1 MTDLPAADHP
11 WPAPAKL
18 NLFLHIT
25 GRRPDGY
32 HELQTLFQFL
42 DYGDELRFYPAPA
55 GVIELLR
62 PLPGVPAE
70 RDLCLRAA
78 RLLQAHSGRRVGVAI
93 ELRKRL
99 PMGGGLGGGSSD
111 AATVLVALNRLWG
124 VGLEPDQLAGLGLQL
139 GADVPV
145 FVRGFA
151 AWAEGVGERLTPASP
166 SEPWYLVVAP
176 PVSVSTAA
184 IFSDPELTRNTPP
197 ITIADFAFGAG
208 HNDCEPVVRRRF
220 PAVDVVLAWLREYGP
235 ARMTGTGGCVFLPL
249 AEEPAAHALAQLLP
263 PDWIRFI
270 ARGCNRSPLLA
281 RLAESA

>member
-1 MTDLPAADHP
+1 MTEVPYGGQP

-42 DYGDELRFYPAPA
+42 DHGDELRFHPAPA
-55 GVIELLR
+55 GRIELLR
-62 PLPGVPAE
+62 PLPGVPADQ
-70 RDLCLRAA
+70 DLCLRAA
-78 RLLQAHSGRRVGVAI
+78 RLLREHTGVRAGVVI
-93 ELRKRL
+93 ELDKRL

-111 AATVLVALNRLWG
+111 AATVLVALNRIWET
-124 VGLEPDQLAGLGLQL
+124 GLNTDQLAALGLRL

-151 AWAEGVGERLTPASP
+151 AWAEGVGERLTPATP
-166 SEPWYLVVAP
+166 PEPWYLVVVP
-176 PVSVSTAA
+176 SVSVSTAA
-184 IFSDPELTRNTPP
+184 IFSEPELTRDTPP
-197 ITIADFAFGAG
+197 ITIADFLSGAV

-220 PAVDVVLAWLREYGP
+220 PAVDAVLAHLREHGL
-235 ARMTGTGGCVFLPL
+235 ARMTGTGACVFLPL
-249 AEEPAAHALAQLLP
+249 VDAAAAHALDAQLP
-263 PDWIRFI
+263 PDWTRFI

-281 RLAESA
+281 RLAQGA